1 MESEWHPHSVPPKL
15 SLLWD
20 FLIASS
26 SRACDAF
33 SFRPEPWA
41 TDAGTMHC
49 RCRQSRRH
57 APTAARGGRGL
68 QRPRTNP
75 EEQSGVTLADAFTSL
90 RERQA
95 LASLHLFLMHNVQ
108 GMLQRQNIHEGDIT
122 VVLRPVWNMGKMS
135 CSCVFS
141 IKLNWFLKFLHDS
154 REILTFQTDLECYFL
169 INLRLTCLSGFVPS
183 VLFTAYIIANISV
196 LRDGIFILRHL
207 F

>member
-1 MESEWHPHSVPPKL
+1 MLSAFVPN
-15 SLLWD
+15 
-20 FLIASS
+20 
-26 SRACDAF
+26 RG
-33 SFRPEPWA
+33 RRTPEPCTAGAGSHAA
-41 TDAGTMHC
+41 T
-49 RCRQSRRH
+49 
-57 APTAARGGRGL
+57 
-68 QRPRTNP
+68 RPRHRAAAAGSNGQEPGGAVRCHFGRRLYFSTRAP
-75 EEQSGVTLADAFTSL
+75 GLSFPCTFFV
-90 RERQA
+90 
-95 LASLHLFLMHNVQ
+95 MHNVQ

-196 LRDGIFILRHL
+196 LRDGIFILRNL